1 MKLPRLYRDLA
12 RWWPLLSPPAEYRDE
27 AAWILEALTRALGRP
42 PATILELGSGG
53 GNTALFLAPHAKLT
67 LVDLSPEMLAVSRQ
81 LIPNAEHVEGD
92 MRTVRLGR
100 VFDAVLMHDAIMY
113 MTTRPDLVAALAT
126 ARAHLAGGAAIALP
140 DCVAETFAP
149 GIETGGAAAPDGNA
163 ARFLEWTHAPAP
175 GATAY
180 DVDYALLLR
189 DAAGAVET
197 IHDRHR
203 CGLFSRAAWRKAFAD
218 AGFAVPGVLTDPWKR
233 TVFVARPAA

>member
-1 MKLPRLYRDLA
+1 MTLPRLYRDLA

-27 AAWILEALTRALGRP
+27 AAWILETLARAFGRR

-53 GNTALFLAPHAKLT
+53 GNTASFLAPHAQLT
-67 LVDLSPEMLAVSRQ
+67 LVDLAPDMLAESR
-81 LIPNAEHVEGD
+81 LLVPAAEHVAGD
-92 MRTVRLGR
+92 MRSVRLGR

-113 MTTRPDLVAALAT
+113 MTTERDLAAALAT
-126 ARAHLAGGAAIALP
+126 ARAHLAGGVAIALP

-149 GIETGGAAAPDGNA
+149 GLETGGSDAPDGSA

-189 DAAGAVET
+189 DAGGAVET

-203 CGLFSRAAWRKAFAD
+203 CGLFPRAAWRKAFAG
-218 AGFAVPGVLTDPWKR
+218 AGFAAPEIVTDPWKR
-233 TVFVARPAA
+233 NVFVAKAGG